1 MTNTS
6 TSVFYAFDSDSHRP
20 IAVANLHGQQIDTPV
35 AIAPGGLNELS
46 HLMVVVS
53 EFAKEARAA
62 RGRNHA
68 AGMPQ
73 TFGQIYGMSG
83 PTQTPHDYTRP
94 HVPLIVPGSKSQRGQ
109 EFARAKSLCRKKGQV
124 VFALTAL
131 RRSELPAHHPLQG
144 RGQDDD
150 MVYRFRVLVP
160 FLRKFKEKNGKVY
173 ASWSVRTIEA
183 YDQIS
188 AKKAASDQEK
198 RLFATLVSGAAKKF
212 TALEGKMPGLKVS
225 KRPPARKTKKTNP
238 PAKPPIK
245 QPQMDAQL
253 TFLSAA
259 V

>member
-20 IAVANLHGQQIDTPV
+20 IAVCNLHGQQIDSPA

-53 EFAKEARAA
+53 DFAKDCHAA

-68 AGMPQ
+68 AGMPA
-73 TFGQIYGMSG
+73 TFGTIYGMK
-83 PTQTPHDYTRP
+83 PTDVPHGYSRP
-94 HVPLIVPGSKSQRGQ
+94 NVPLIVPGSKSQRGQ

-131 RRSELPAHHPLQG
+131 RRSELPAHHPLRQ

-160 FLRKFKEKNGKVY
+160 FLKKFKEKNDKVY
-173 ASWSVRTIEA
+173 ASWSVRTVEV

-188 AKKAASDQEK
+188 AKKSASDQEK

-212 TALEGKMPGLKVS
+212 TALEAKMPGLKVS
-225 KRPPARKTKKTNP
+225 KRPAVRKTKKTNP
-238 PAKPPIK
+238 PAKPPAK
-245 QPQMDAQL
+245 QPQQDNQL